1 MRGQRTILLTTHFME
16 EADVLGDRIGIMA
29 NGKLQCC
36 GTPIFLKKFYGTGYS
51 LKVSLDERAQR
62 EDLLQLVQNHVHNA
76 SIKNAHNTNT
86 SELVI
91 TLPTETATTAKLSE
105 IFSQLTHFKEQLGIK
120 TVGLSL
126 TTMDEVFLR

>member
-29 NGKLQCC
+29 NGKLQCS

-51 LKVSLDERAQR
+51 LKVSLDERVLR

-76 SIKNAHNTNT
+76 SIKNAHNTNA

-91 TLPTETATTAKLSE
+91 TLPTETSTTAKLSD